1 MVTRGNGTDWV
12 ALRSAFQTLETQH
25 HLQKY
30 SHRRWGRSDEFA
42 GWIGEAALPKL
53 TKEQALS
60 LYAGSAGNRLQEF
73 AANTIEDIRESL
85 DFLMYDT
92 IKLEGRFQE
101 CAAEGGAY
109 KLAGAGKEFASYLL
123 CLRDHSLFAVWN
135 SNAERA
141 CQKLGVCMKPGR
153 KGPLGIIYMDMLEAS
168 EVVRLRL
175 SLADFRAVDDFAFS
189 ITRGSRWEGK

>member
-1 MVTRGNGTDWV
+1 MTRRNGTDWV
-12 ALRSAFQTLETQH
+12 SLKDAFQTVEAQP

-30 SHRRWGRSDEFA
+30 RRRRWGMSVELA
-42 GWIGEAALPKL
+42 GWIGESALPKL

-60 LYAGSAGNRLQEF
+60 LYAGSAGTRRQEF
-73 AANTIEDIRESL
+73 AANTIEDIRDSL

-101 CAAEGGAY
+101 CAAEDGAY
-109 KLAGAGKEFASYLL
+109 KLAGAGKEFVSYLL
-123 CLRDHSLFAVWN
+123 CLRDHDLFAVWN

-141 CQKLGVCMKPGR
+141 FRKLGVYMKPR
-153 KGPLGIIYMDMLEAS
+153 TKGPLGISYMDMLEAS

-175 SLADFRAVDDFAFS
+175 GLADFRAVDEFAIS
-189 ITRGSRWEGK
+189 ITRGGRREGK